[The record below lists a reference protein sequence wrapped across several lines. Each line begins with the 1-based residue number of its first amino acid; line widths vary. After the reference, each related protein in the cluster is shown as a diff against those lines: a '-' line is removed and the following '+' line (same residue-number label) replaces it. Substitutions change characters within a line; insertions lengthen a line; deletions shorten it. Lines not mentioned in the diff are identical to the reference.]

1 MASQTNSAPVSEAE
15 SAADGRADAVSA
27 ILLVAIA
34 VATAVLWIS
43 GH

>member
-1 MASQTNSAPVSEAE
+1 MVSQTNSAPVSVLE

-27 ILLVAIA
+27 VLLVAIA
-34 VATAVLWIS
+34 VATAIFWIS

>member
-1 MASQTNSAPVSEAE
+1 MASQSKIVPVSEQE

-34 VATAVLWIS
+34 VAIAVLWIS